1 MRLKSLLKTELRIT
15 YLSSDDKRFFDE
27 YEAVI
32 YEHSL
37 QEIKVKE
44 RRWIEMKSKIAELV
58 CEVIREKQWGIFF
71 KHEPMKALPV
81 QDSASLYKINE
92 VKHDDLVDAIEQ
104 ALERKAGQWEKPKA
118 NLEQN
123 QTERESLNGINQTLS
138 LIHI

>member
-1 MRLKSLLKTELRIT
+1 
-15 YLSSDDKRFFDE
+15 
-27 YEAVI
+27 
-32 YEHSL
+32 
-37 QEIKVKE
+37 
-44 RRWIEMKSKIAELV
+44 MKSKIAELV

-123 QTERESLNGINQTLS
+123 QTERESLNGINQTLNDTRE
-138 LIHI
+138 